1 VELLDRVVVVHPRV
15 RCLALEVD
23 EVLPHLFRLD
33 QDLFV

>member
-1 VELLDRVVVVHPRV
+1 VVVVHACV

-23 EVLPHLFRLD
+23 EVLPHLFGLG